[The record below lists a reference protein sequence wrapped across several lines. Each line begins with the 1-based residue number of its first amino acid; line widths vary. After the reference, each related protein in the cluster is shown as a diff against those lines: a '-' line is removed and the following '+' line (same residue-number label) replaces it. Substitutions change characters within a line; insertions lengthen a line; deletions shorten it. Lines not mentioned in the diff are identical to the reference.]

1 MSERR
6 DSSPGLHLNIY
17 DEARGR
23 VSTAEAARYY
33 GYEPNRAGF
42 ICCPFHGERTPS
54 LKLYEDDF
62 YCFGCGAGG
71 SVIDFV
77 GRLFHLDPLGAVRRL
92 DQDFHLDLPVGRPP
106 TAAEREAARRRR
118 HANEAKKLFVE
129 WRDQMLLQ
137 INAAIRKA
145 NTADSE
151 NVTESEAMAIRYR
164 ETLEF
169 WGDQLSGGGIAEQM
183 EIFRDREEVERLC
196 RTILNSMPTKS
207 QAA

>member
-1 MSERR
+1 M
-6 DSSPGLHLNIY
+6 
-17 DEARGR
+17 
-23 VSTAEAARYY
+23 
-33 GYEPNRAGF
+33 
-42 ICCPFHGERTPS
+42 
-54 LKLYEDDF
+54 
-62 YCFGCGAGG
+62 
-71 SVIDFV
+71 IDFV

>member
-6 DSSPGLHLNIY
+6 NSSPGLHLNIY
-17 DEARGR
+17 DEVRER

-54 LKLYEDDF
+54 LKLYADGF

-92 DQDFHLDLPVGRPP
+92 DQDFHLGLPVGQPP
-106 TAAEREAARRRR
+106 TAAEREAVRRRR
-118 HANEAKKLFVE
+118 HTDEARKLFAG

-137 INAAIRKA
+137 INAAIRTA
-145 NTADSE
+145 NTADPE
-151 NVTESEAMAIRYR
+151 KITESEALAIRYR

-169 WGDQLSGGGIAEQM
+169 WGDQLSGGSLAEQM

-196 RTILNSMPTKS
+196 RKILNSMPTKS